1 MREYPR
7 DLDLVKQTRTRSIF
21 LFGPRQT
28 GKTFLLRRTF
38 SDSPFY
44 NLLQSDQFLRLS
56 ARPSLI
62 REELLA
68 APVARTLPVII
79 DEVQKLPILLDEVH
93 DLIESHRM
101 RFVLSGSSARKLVR
115 QGSNLLGGRARTRYL
130 FPLTSTEIGEV
141 DLLRVLNFGALPAIY
156 QSGEPE
162 EDLLA
167 YCGTYLQQEVQ
178 AEGMVRRIENFS
190 RFLRTA
196 ALMNAEIIN
205 YENAARDA
213 GVPSRTVRE
222 YFGILED
229 TLVGFLVNPFTRTTK
244 RKALSSAKF
253 YFFDVG
259 VGNVLAGRTRI
270 QPGTELF
277 GKCFEH
283 FIATEI
289 RAFLHY
295 RGDRRELRFWR
306 STSGFEVDF
315 LIGDRTAVEVKG
327 TERVSE
333 KHLKGLYA
341 LAEELPLEKLIAVS
355 MDTRPRALGRV
366 LVLPWREFLSRLWA
380 GEL

>member
-1 MREYPR
+1 
-7 DLDLVKQTRTRSIF
+7 LVKQTRTRSIF